1 MDVRKYLKDN
11 ILIFDG
17 AMGTM
22 LQQKGLS
29 LGELPETFNITH
41 PETVLAIHR
50 EYVLA
55 GADVITTNTFQAC
68 ELKLKNSPYSVKEI
82 VESGVFLAKKSGAKY
97 TALDIGPTGQLLE
110 PLGTL
115 KFEAAYELFKQQMII
130 GENAGADIILI
141 ETMSDIY
148 EMKAAILAAKENTKL
163 PVFATLTYQQDGRTF
178 TGTDPSCAVFSIQNL
193 GIDALGVN
201 CSLGPKEIMPIV
213 DTLLKYSKIPV
224 MVQANA
230 GLPELKDDT
239 TFYNITSSEFAYYA
253 EQMIK
258 NGVNIIG
265 GCCGTN
271 PEFIKNLRQIADS
284 KPPAERIIKNV
295 CTVTSSTKTVFLDNK
310 VTVVGE
316 RINPTGKKRLKE
328 ALKTENMDFILAEAL
343 SQMEK
348 NADVLDIN
356 TGLPDIDEIA
366 MMKKVIKEV
375 QSICNLPLQID
386 SADYK
391 VLEAGL
397 RIYNGRPII
406 NSVNGTAENMAKVFP
421 LAKKYGAVIIGLTLD
436 ESGIPY
442 SAKARFDIAK
452 RIVETAA
459 LYDIPKEDIIIDC
472 LTLTASAQQNYVCDT
487 LEAIKLVK
495 SKLGVK
501 TILGVSNVSFGL
513 PNRPLLNS
521 AFLLSVLGAGLD
533 LAIVDPLSDDISRAI
548 DIFRVFNAQ
557 DKDSRNYIETYSD
570 TTITSS
576 SNISNPKNTINAT
589 SDTEASSSD
598 LEKLLIQ
605 GRKTEAAK
613 KTQLLLETEDA
624 LSIIN
629 KYFIPALDIVGEKFD
644 KEIFFLPQ
652 LMQSAEAVKACFDV
666 INDERYN
673 PKINSSSSSLKK
685 EKVIVAT
692 VEGDIHDIG
701 KNIAKMLMEN
711 YGYQV
716 IDLGKD
722 VPISEIVEAA
732 QKYDVKLI
740 GLSALMTTTVKSMKK
755 TITALKE
762 AGLECYVMVGGAVL
776 NSEYAEFVGADY
788 YVKDARENIMIAK
801 KIFNG

>member
-1 MDVRKYLKDN
+1 MDVRKYLENN

-41 PETVLAIHR
+41 PETVLAVHR

-82 VESGVFLAKKSGAKY
+82 IESGILLAKKSGAKY

-115 KFEAAYELFKQQMII
+115 KFETAYELFKEQMVI
-130 GENAGADIILI
+130 GENSGADIILI

-178 TGTDPSCAVFSIQNL
+178 TGTDPACAVFSIQNL

-253 EQMIK
+253 ENMIK

-265 GCCGTN
+265 GCCGTT
-271 PEFIKNLRQIADS
+271 PEFIKKLRQIADS
-284 KPPAERIIKNV
+284 KSPAERIIKNI
-295 CTVTSSTKTVFLDNK
+295 CAVTSSTKTVFLDNK

-328 ALKTENMDFILAEAL
+328 ALKTENMDFILSEAL

-356 TGLPDIDEIA
+356 TGLPDIDEIT
-366 MMKKVIKEV
+366 MMKKVIREV

-421 LAKKYGAVIIGLTLD
+421 LAKKYGAVVIGLTLD

-442 SAKARFDIAK
+442 TAKARFDVAK

-495 SKLGVK
+495 TKLGVK

-521 AFLLSVLGAGLD
+521 AFLLSAFGAGLD

-548 DIFRVFNAQ
+548 DMFRVFNAE
-557 DKDSRNYIETYSD
+557 DKDSRNYIETYAN
-570 TTITSS
+570 ITVT
-576 SNISNPKNTINAT
+576 SNSSNPKNDTLETET
-589 SDTEASSSD
+589 SSYD
-598 LEKLLIQ
+598 LVKLLIQ
-605 GRKTEAAK
+605 GRKIEAAK
-613 KTQLLLETEDA
+613 KTQFLLETEDA

-629 KYFIPALDIVGEKFD
+629 KYFISALDIVGEKFE
-644 KEIFFLPQ
+644 KGIFFLPQ
-652 LMQSAEAVKACFDV
+652 LIQSAEAVKACFDI

-673 PKINSSSSSLKK
+673 PNINDSSTSLKK

-701 KNIAKMLMEN
+701 KNIAKMLMQN

-722 VPISEIVEAA
+722 VPVADIVAA
-732 QKYDVKLI
+732 AIKYDVKLI

-755 TITALKE
+755 TIAALKE
-762 AGLECYVMVGGAVL
+762 AGLECRVMVGGAVL

-801 KIFNG
+801 ELFKN

>member
-1 MDVRKYLKDN
+1 MDVRKYLENN

-41 PETVLAIHR
+41 PETVLAVHR

-82 VESGVFLAKKSGAKY
+82 IESGISLAKKSGAKY

-115 KFEAAYELFKQQMII
+115 KFETAYELFKQQMII

-141 ETMSDIY
+141 ETMADIY

-178 TGTDPSCAVFSIQNL
+178 TGTDPVCAAFSIQNL

-230 GLPELKDDT
+230 GLPQLKDDT

-265 GCCGTN
+265 GCCGTT
-271 PEFIKNLRQIADS
+271 PEFIKKLRQIADS
-284 KPPAERIIKNV
+284 KSPAERIIKNV
-295 CTVTSSTKTVFLDNK
+295 CAVTSSTKTVFLDNK

-328 ALKTENMDFILAEAL
+328 ALKTENMDFILSEAI

-366 MMKKVIKEV
+366 MMKKVIREV
-375 QSICNLPLQID
+375 QSVCNLPLQID
-386 SADYK
+386 SADYR

-406 NSVNGTAENMAKVFP
+406 NSVNGTTENMAKVFP

-442 SAKARFDIAK
+442 NAKARFDIAK

-487 LEAIKLVK
+487 LDAIKLVK

-521 AFLLSVLGAGLD
+521 AFLLSALGAGLD

-548 DIFRVFNAQ
+548 DIFRVFNAE
-557 DKDSRNYIETYSD
+557 DKDSRHYIETYTN
-570 TTITSS
+570 TTITSNS
-576 SNISNPKNTINAT
+576 SNPKNAEI
-589 SDTEASSSD
+589 DTEASSSD

-605 GRKTEAAK
+605 GRKAEAAK
-613 KTQLLLETEDA
+613 QTQLLLNTEDA

-629 KYFIPALDIVGEKFD
+629 KYFIPALDIVGEKFE
-644 KEIFFLPQ
+644 KGIFFLPQ
-652 LMQSAEAVKACFDV
+652 LMQSAEAVKACFDI

-673 PKINSSSSSLKK
+673 PKINDSSTSLKK

-701 KNIAKMLMEN
+701 KNIAKMLMQN

-722 VPISEIVEAA
+722 VPIAEIVEAA

-762 AGLECYVMVGGAVL
+762 AGLECRVMVGGAVL
-776 NSEYAEFVGADY
+776 NSEYAEFVGADF

-801 KIFNG
+801 KIFNI

>member
-1 MDVRKYLKDN
+1 MDVRKYLENN

-41 PETVLAIHR
+41 PETVLAVHR

-82 VESGVFLAKKSGAKY
+82 IESGILLAKKSGAKY

-115 KFEAAYELFKQQMII
+115 KFETAYELFKEQMVI
-130 GENAGADIILI
+130 GENSGADIILI

-178 TGTDPSCAVFSIQNL
+178 TGTDPTCAIFSIQNL

-253 EQMIK
+253 ENMIK

-265 GCCGTN
+265 GCCGTT
-271 PEFIKNLRQIADS
+271 PEFIKKLRQIADS
-284 KPPAERIIKNV
+284 KSPAERIIKNI
-295 CTVTSSTKTVFLDNK
+295 CAVTSSTKTVFLDNK

-328 ALKTENMDFILAEAL
+328 ALKTENMDFILSEAL

-356 TGLPDIDEIA
+356 TGLPDIDEIT
-366 MMKKVIKEV
+366 MMKKVIREV

-421 LAKKYGAVIIGLTLD
+421 LAKKYGAVVIGLTLD

-442 SAKARFDIAK
+442 TAKARFDVAK

-459 LYDIPKEDIIIDC
+459 LYNIPKEDIIIDC

-495 SKLGVK
+495 TKLGVK

-521 AFLLSVLGAGLD
+521 AFLLSAFGAGLD

-548 DIFRVFNAQ
+548 DMFRVFNAE
-557 DKDSRNYIETYSD
+557 DKDSRNYIETYAN
-570 TTITSS
+570 ITVT
-576 SNISNPKNTINAT
+576 SNSSNPKNDTLETET
-589 SDTEASSSD
+589 SSYD
-598 LEKLLIQ
+598 LVKLLIQ
-605 GRKTEAAK
+605 GRKIEAAK
-613 KTQLLLETEDA
+613 KTQFLLETEDA

-629 KYFIPALDIVGEKFD
+629 KYFISALDIVGEKFE
-644 KEIFFLPQ
+644 KGIFFLPQ
-652 LMQSAEAVKACFDV
+652 LIQSAEAVKACFDI

-673 PKINSSSSSLKK
+673 PNINDSSTSLKK

-701 KNIAKMLMEN
+701 KNIAKMLMQN

-722 VPISEIVEAA
+722 VPVADIVAA
-732 QKYDVKLI
+732 AIKYDVKLI

-755 TITALKE
+755 TIAALKE
-762 AGLECYVMVGGAVL
+762 AGLECRVMVGGAVL

-801 KIFNG
+801 ELFKN